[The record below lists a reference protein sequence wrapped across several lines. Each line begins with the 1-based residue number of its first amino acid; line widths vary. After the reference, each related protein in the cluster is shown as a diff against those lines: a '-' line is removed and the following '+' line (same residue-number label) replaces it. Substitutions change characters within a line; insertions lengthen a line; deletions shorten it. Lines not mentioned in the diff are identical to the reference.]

1 MTDNRTCTGNF
12 WNQTRK
18 LERRI
23 SCTVTYAVLDL
34 NHDIKR
40 FPTINGTSQRSV
52 AFEALPL
59 RGFLKM
65 WICTVPFN
73 GINVA

>member
-1 MTDNRTCTGNF
+1 MYGKFC
-12 WNQTRK
+12 
-18 LERRI
+18 
-23 SCTVTYAVLDL
+23 VLDL

-40 FPTINGTSQRSV
+40 FSTINGTSQRSV

-59 RGFLKM
+59 PGFLKM
-65 WICTVPFN
+65 WICTVPLN

>member
-1 MTDNRTCTGNF
+1 MHGKFC
-12 WNQTRK
+12 
-18 LERRI
+18 
-23 SCTVTYAVLDL
+23 VLDL
-34 NHDIKR
+34 NHNIKR
-40 FPTINGTSQRSV
+40 FPTINGTSQRPV

-65 WICTVPFN
+65 WICTVPLN